1 MKRSIPFL
9 GIVILL
15 CLSVSSQAF
24 GQVLK
29 VPKKTPELLT
39 EGKKLYEQN
48 CLPCH
53 GVKGDGKGPA
63 GTAIQP
69 HPNDFTQPLNLW
81 PVTKGS
87 PPKIFEVI
95 SKGIPNTAMVKWDH
109 LPEKGRWGLTYHVM
123 EFASKT
129 KAPPAKKK

>member
-1 MKRSIPFL
+1 MRKAFRFT
-9 GIVILL
+9 GILTLV
-15 CLSVSSQAF
+15 CVSVCSQAF
-24 GQVLK
+24 GQA
-29 VPKKTPELLT
+29 PKAPQKIPELLS

-53 GVKGDGKGPA
+53 GPKGDGKGPA
-63 GTAIQP
+63 GAVVQP
-69 HPNDFTQPLNLW
+69 PPNDFTQPLNLW

-109 LPEKGRWGLTYHVM
+109 LPEKGRWGLAYYVM
-123 EFASKT
+123 EFASKM
-129 KAPPAKKK
+129 PPAKKK